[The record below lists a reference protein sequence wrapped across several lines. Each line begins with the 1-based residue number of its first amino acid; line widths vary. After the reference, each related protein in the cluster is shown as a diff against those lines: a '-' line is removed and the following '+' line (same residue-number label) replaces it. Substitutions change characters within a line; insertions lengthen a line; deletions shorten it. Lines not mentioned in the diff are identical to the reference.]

1 MAMHDNFS
9 SFENMVQQ
17 DDNYLMKT
25 ILKQVILAVG
35 L

>member
-1 MAMHDNFS
+1 MHDNFS